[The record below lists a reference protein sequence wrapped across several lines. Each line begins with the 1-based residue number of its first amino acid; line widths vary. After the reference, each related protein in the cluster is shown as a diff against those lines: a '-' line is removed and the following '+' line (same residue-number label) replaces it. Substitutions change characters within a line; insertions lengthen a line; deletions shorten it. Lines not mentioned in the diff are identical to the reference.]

1 MHKFYIYIILVFLA
15 LMPRV
20 SASGQEL
27 RLPVVPDTLC
37 APHERAAY
45 VVEHFWDNMCFAD
58 TALSHNREWME
69 QNFVNFLSV
78 MPHAPVEAVDTA
90 FAGLLRCA
98 AVDEGATAVVYD
110 LAEQYLSEW
119 QSPMHNDDF
128 FISFLKAAIAEPAV
142 CALYGDRSRYL
153 LEVAQKNRPGNI
165 ATDFAFVQADGSE
178 HTLHQWLKRPTL
190 LVLYSA
196 DCDHCRKVIEQLKQH
211 AALAAAVEQGTVNVL
226 AVCIDDD
233 MALWRSQLATMP
245 KQWTVGFD
253 GGKIMDNE
261 SYELSDLPAIYLL
274 DADCR
279 VRIKELHDLSA
290 LNDEKLQKML

>member
-1 MHKFYIYIILVFLA
+1 MKKFYIYIILVFLA
-15 LMPRV
+15 LMPCL

-27 RLPVVPDTLC
+27 RLPVVPDTLR
-37 APHERAAY
+37 APRERAAY

-58 TALSHNREWME
+58 TALSRNKAWME

-90 FAGLLRCA
+90 FAGLLRRA

-142 CALYGDRSRYL
+142 AALYGDRSRYL
-153 LEVAQKNRPGNI
+153 LEVVQKNRPGSI
-165 ATDFAFVQADGSE
+165 AADFGFVQADGSE
-178 HTLHQWLKRPTL
+178 HTLHKWLKQPTL

-196 DCDHCRKVIEQLKQH
+196 DCDHCRATIGQLRQH
-211 AALAAAVEQGTVNVL
+211 AALAAAVEQGKMSVL

-233 MALWRSQLATMP
+233 MALWRSQSGSMP

-253 GGKIMDNE
+253 GGKIMDAE

-279 VRIKELHDLSA
+279 VRLKEVHDLSA
-290 LNDEKLQKML
+290 LAIP